1 MWMGVR
7 DGIRGDLRMKH
18 AWVSGLDPG
27 KTAVRCVAFWTSRGK
42 VAKMDRDQLPCC
54 LCSCRHGSWIR

>member
-27 KTAVRCVAFWTSRGK
+27 KTAVRCVTFWTSRGK
-42 VAKMDRDQLPCC
+42 VAKMDRDQPTSL
-54 LCSCRHGSWIR
+54 LFV